1 MIILNTNNMRL
12 SALTLAIHDDF
23 ENLSLIFREKDSANN
38 IFSVEFSFIDIR
50 FINDERIVLG
60 GTLEVKSNSQKSN
73 GTIEYNFSKNK
84 FYRVLYYAN
93 GTIRRIHELELNPVW
108 NNMKYVN
115 NFLYFVSNFLYSEE
129 DYETN
134 HVNRDIGPAASAAAD
149 RLRRRGEVSGGLLR
163 RKGCLHQRQGR
174 LQGRCSREAVLW
186 PDCHGHRLSLSAGRG
201 VHPLFLR

>member
-1 MIILNTNNMRL
+1 MSVKNINEIGYRVASLTHGANYNAQKSEILNNDINAKNKYDKANNMRL
-12 SALTLAIHDDF
+12 SALTLAIHDNF

-134 HVNRDIGPAASAAAD
+134 ININGPTISKQH
-149 RLRRRGEVSGGLLR
+149 ETINNTY
-163 RKGCLHQRQGR
+163 KK
-174 LQGRCSREAVLW
+174 
-186 PDCHGHRLSLSAGRG
+186 
-201 VHPLFLR
+201 